1 VASNSACWSN
11 SMPKLCS
18 PLSINYDFVCFPQ
31 MLLCLKTLHVTW
43 HSLTYSTYLLDR
55 SGINAVEQRQVGKLH
70 ESSEPCRVESSFYTL
85 NGFNSERTTLF
96 QFSFSFGILKCLELD
111 ARMMCCTLFIPM
123 LGSGKEWTRI
133 LWVQV
138 GLLLPTSPTLN
149 TSPPS
154 TALTNVEFQE
164 NRSD

>member
-31 MLLCLKTLHVTW
+31 MLLCFKTLHVTW

-55 SGINAVEQRQVGKLH
+55 CGINAEEQRQVGKLH
-70 ESSEPCRVESSFYTL
+70 EKFRALRSGELILYVKWIQFRENDLISVFIVSVFL
-85 NGFNSERTTLF
+85 NVLRW
-96 QFSFSFGILKCLELD
+96 
-111 ARMMCCTLFIPM
+111 M
-123 LGSGKEWTRI
+123 LGWCATSCYTNAR
-133 LWVQV
+133 V
-138 GLLLPTSPTLN
+138 GERMNQGFAGSSRPPTPHLTYFD

-154 TALTNVEFQE
+154 TTLTNLECKE
-164 NRSD
+164 NGRE